1 MKRFIA
7 LCCVLIAP
15 SAFAVDDYRATINEE
30 GEYCAKV
37 KVQIGTG
44 SLMTRKCR
52 TLQEW
57 AEAGYTVTDP
67 KTGEKVEI

>member
-44 SLMTRKCR
+44 FLTTRKCR
-52 TLQEW
+52 TLDEW
-57 AEAGYTVTDP
+57 KDAGYIVTDP
-67 KTGEKVEI
+67 TTGREVEI